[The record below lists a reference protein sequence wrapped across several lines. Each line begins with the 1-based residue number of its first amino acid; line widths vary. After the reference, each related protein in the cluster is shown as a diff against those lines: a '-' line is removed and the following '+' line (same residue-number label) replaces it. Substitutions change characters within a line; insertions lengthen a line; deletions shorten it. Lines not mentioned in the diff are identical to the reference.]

1 MQMTPASAKSFA
13 TSPSRRTFSFRSGGE
28 NFKSEHRPQRTLS
41 PSRMQAGRPSFKM
54 ARSSSCATLLLP
66 APLKPVSQITQ
77 PGFEFSI
84 NADQVNLVFKSLKRT
99 IARVPRQ
106 TNSSHGLHI
115 TEGPAIRGQQFLNP
129 QPDIH
134 QIGVMCG
141 RPFEAEKI
149 CVRGIQPQVLKI
161 ATDEHIARIA
171 QGNEIG

>member
-13 TSPSRRTFSFRSGGE
+13 TSPSRRTFSFRSCGE
-28 NFKSEHRPQRTLS
+28 NFKSEHKPQRTLS

-115 TEGPAIRGQQFLNP
+115 TEGPAIRGQPFLNRAQRLRVKLP
-129 QPDIH
+129 T
-134 QIGVMCG
+134 
-141 RPFEAEKI
+141 A
-149 CVRGIQPQVLKI
+149 
-161 ATDEHIARIA
+161 DERRV
-171 QGNEIG
+171 GKECRSRWSPY